1 MKWVWKSSA
10 RLLRWILP
18 SRTGLEYPG
27 YPLFFHFKIC
37 QGTIEAKTVVNHGCH
52 LHSRQMG
59 GSYSGGGI
67 LRHQAILRIDS
78 KHRSRMDINFRIR
91 LAFPKAFSA
100 DHYFKKIPY
109 PIISENF
116 FHNSQTVGRSQGQ
129 PKALFLQL
137 PKDIRRLLP
146 EDFRKSIDG

>member
-1 MKWVWKSSA
+1 
-10 RLLRWILP
+10 
-18 SRTGLEYPG
+18 
-27 YPLFFHFKIC
+27 
-37 QGTIEAKTVVNHGCH
+37 
-52 LHSRQMG
+52 MG

-78 KHRSRMDINFRIR
+78 KRRSRMDINFRIR

-116 FHNSQTVGRSQGQ
+116 FHNSQTIGRSQGQ

-146 EDFRKSIDG
+146 EYFRKIHRRIGDNHLLFVFRQKLLPCHSIVHGFRHNPPASLGGTPHGCV